1 MKKALGFIA
10 GLLLLNTGMAQ
21 ELPQPSPFCKVEQRV
36 GLTDITIEYCR
47 PSARGRVVFGDLV
60 PYGEIWRTGANA
72 STKIEFSTD
81 VVFGGRKVPAGR
93 YALYTIPGKTEWTI
107 ILHRNLSH
115 WGVGAY
121 DESEDLLRLEVKRK
135 TVPMTETFSMN
146 FGNFRD
152 EMADLTLQW
161 EKAAVT
167 VTINCNSVQQ
177 SKENIISKIDQIENA
192 FNVYHKAARYY
203 LDADLDPKQAL
214 MWAKKSTEIAE
225 RFWNV
230 HTLALAYAANKEF
243 NKAIEAAE
251 RSKALAIAA
260 DYQQYV
266 KMNEDKINEWK
277 RMN

>member
-177 SKENIISKIDQIENA
+177 SKEN
-192 FNVYHKAARYY
+192 
-203 LDADLDPKQAL
+203 KQ
-214 MWAKKSTEIAE
+214 
-225 RFWNV
+225 
-230 HTLALAYAANKEF
+230 
-243 NKAIEAAE
+243 
-251 RSKALAIAA
+251 
-260 DYQQYV
+260 
-266 KMNEDKINEWK
+266 
-277 RMN
+277 